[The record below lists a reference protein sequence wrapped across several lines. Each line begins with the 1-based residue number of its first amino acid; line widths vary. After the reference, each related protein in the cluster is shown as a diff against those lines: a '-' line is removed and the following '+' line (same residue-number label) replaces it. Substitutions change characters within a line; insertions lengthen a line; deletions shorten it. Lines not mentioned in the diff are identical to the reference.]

1 MARQPLVPDFRS
13 QVFSTSIK
21 FPISIP
27 HVRSPNT
34 YKQAPFLLYLDGILP
49 TNYGTMYSI
58 LRSATG
64 SSLPVNTEIEHLPN
78 RPSGFPVSFTM
89 TQQGFTA
96 NVSCA
101 QRPVNETTSPSMR
114 LLSATQ
120 SIFNATSTITLAQLV
135 VRCPNAV
142 QSIISRGYHLL
153 SLMFLVCPIVP

>member
-1 MARQPLVPDFRS
+1 
-13 QVFSTSIK
+13 
-21 FPISIP
+21 
-27 HVRSPNT
+27 
-34 YKQAPFLLYLDGILP
+34 
-49 TNYGTMYSI
+49 MYSM

-64 SSLPVNTEIEHLPN
+64 SGLPVNTEIKHLSN
-78 RPSGFPVSFTM
+78 QPSGFPVSFTM

-135 VRCPNAV
+135 VQCPNAA
-142 QSIISRGYHLL
+142 QSIISRGYHWSL
-153 SLMFLVCPIVP
+153 SSMFLVCSIVPCLRSCDDVVQRRRSIRPLLSGY